1 MTPQLVALLASTAA
15 GVWMVVAGVEKRALE
30 WKRRKRICPS
40 CGHDIIGRTCGR
52 HV

>member
-1 MTPQLVALLASTAA
+1 MTPQIVALLASTGV

-30 WKRRKRICPS
+30 WTRRKRICPS